1 MQNMRRKPRYLLGGT
16 LILLALF
23 AVTTAAGAAVCQI
36 KAHQN
41 GHSPLPFPCCHVAGA
56 ISAGPMITHVEPLTA
71 YFPGVA
77 TMVPALLI
85 FTIFHPPHA

>member
-1 MQNMRRKPRYLLGGT
+1 MVSSWRKHRYLQGGV

-23 AVTTAAGAAVCQI
+23 AVTTAACAVVCQI

-41 GHSPLPFPCCHVAGA
+41 GHSLLPFPGCHVAGA
-56 ISAGPMITHVEPLTA
+56 IYAGPMIIHVEPLTA
-71 YFPGVA
+71 YFQGAV
-77 TMVPALLI
+77 TIVPALLI